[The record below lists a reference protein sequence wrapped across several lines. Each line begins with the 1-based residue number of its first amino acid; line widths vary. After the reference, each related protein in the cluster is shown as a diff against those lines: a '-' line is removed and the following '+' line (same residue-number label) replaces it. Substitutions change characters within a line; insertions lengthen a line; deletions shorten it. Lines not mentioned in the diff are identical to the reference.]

1 MSDFPS
7 GIFSLNS
14 LFGTLI
20 RIVCIAWEYFSFV
33 CGRTKVS
40 QRQQSFG
47 GRVGDQTEK
56 RRVSHFFK
64 LRFFE
69 RIKKLFQTIYK
80 KGTNFETTRKIYKRD
95 IINKNSKM
103 DDLKM
108 ELFEEVKF
116 NIFKLTWRTFFQN
129 VRVRTFFSLHN
140 FSRTLIFSIF
150 RAHFFDANFRRWNTS
165 NPTSI

>member
-80 KGTNFETTRKIYKRD
+80 KGTNFGTTTKIYKRD
-95 IINKNSKM
+95 TINKNSKNGR
-103 DDLKM
+103 
-108 ELFEEVKF
+108 FE
-116 NIFKLTWRTFFQN
+116 NGI
-129 VRVRTFFSLHN
+129 
-140 FSRTLIFSIF
+140 I
-150 RAHFFDANFRRWNTS
+150 
-165 NPTSI
+165 